1 MKRGADLL
9 NPQSVKEVIAR
20 QETWDAGTKIYVVN
34 SYSCYLKMKGLTWE
48 KPHYKRREK
57 TKFIPLEK
65 EIDALVTGCGKKT
78 ATFLQGLKETGCDPT
93 ELWRI
98 KWIDIDKANMRVS
111 INHPVKGHN
120 ARRLPITEKWVGM
133 LERLRKKSEWV
144 FGKAMYH
151 TYYSNFARQRRRI
164 ADRLNNP
171 RILKVTFTS
180 IRHWKATT
188 EYYRTHDIQHVKH
201 MLGHKHLLST
211 EVYVHLAEELFSDP
225 KDAKFTTRAAA
236 NARGCRMLAEAGF
249 EKFDEINGV
258 HLYRRRR

>member
-1 MKRGADLL
+1 MGNKKKE
-9 NPQSVKEVIAR
+9 VEEVIAR
-20 QETWDAGTKIYVVN
+20 QETWSAGTKIYVVD

-48 KPHYKRREK
+48 KPRYKRREK
-57 TKFIPLEK
+57 TKFIPLEE
-65 EIDALVTGCGKKT
+65 EIDALITGCGKKT
-78 ATFLQGLKETGCDPT
+78 AAFLQGLKETGCDPT

-98 KWIDIDKANMRVS
+98 SWIDIDKANMRVS
-111 INHPVKGHN
+111 INYPVKGHN
-120 ARRLPITEKWVGM
+120 ARKLPISEKWIAM
-133 LERLRKKSEWV
+133 LERLRKKGEWV

-164 ADRLNNP
+164 AARLDNP
-171 RILKVTFTS
+171 RILQIAFTS

-188 EYYRTHDIQHVKH
+188 EYHRTHDILHVKH

-211 EVYVHLAEELFSDP
+211 EVYVHLAEELFSNP
-225 KDAKFTTRAAA
+225 KDMKFITRAAV
-236 NARGCRMLAEAGF
+236 NAKGCRMLAEAGF